1 MPTDGGSNY
10 KAKFRPGGKDA
21 VDAQVDS
28 ILDGLSDDEL
38 YGAPKETST
47 PGGVKM
53 GRVVSIGDDE
63 VFIDLGGKSQ
73 GVAALD
79 QFEGIPDIGAM
90 LEFQIERYDK
100 HEGLLIL
107 RRKGAAASDVSW
119 ETLEVGQ
126 TVEGTVTGVNKGGL
140 ELDVK
145 GMRAFMPAGQ
155 VEIFHVP
162 DLNQFLNQKLTAE
175 VTQVERAG
183 KNIVLSRRN
192 LLEKERAEQ
201 KKKLL
206 EELAPEQI
214 RRGTVRA
221 IMDFGAFV
229 DLGGVDGL
237 LHVSELSYRRVR
249 NVSELVKV
257 GDVLD
262 VKIMKIDR
270 EAGKISLSLKQARG
284 VDPWSTAAERYAIGA
299 QLTGRVTKIEP
310 FGAFIEVEEGIEG
323 LLPISEMSN
332 QRIKHPSDICKVG
345 DTIRL
350 MVLSIDPVARR
361 LSFSHRQA
369 WKEEEAAAAET
380 EAAAPVKK
388 RKVQLRGGLD
398 R

>member
-63 VFIDLGGKSQ
+63 VFVDLGGKSQ

>member
-1 MPTDGGSNY
+1 
-10 KAKFRPGGKDA
+10 
-21 VDAQVDS
+21 
-28 ILDGLSDDEL
+28 
-38 YGAPKETST
+38 
-47 PGGVKM
+47 
-53 GRVVSIGDDE
+53 
-63 VFIDLGGKSQ
+63 
-73 GVAALD
+73 
-79 QFEGIPDIGAM
+79 
-90 LEFQIERYDK
+90 
-100 HEGLLIL
+100 
-107 RRKGAAASDVSW
+107 
-119 ETLEVGQ
+119 
-126 TVEGTVTGVNKGGL
+126 
-140 ELDVK
+140 
-145 GMRAFMPAGQ
+145 MPAGQ
-155 VEIFHVP
+155 IDMFHVP
-162 DLNQFLNQKLTAE
+162 DLNQFLNQKMTAE

-221 IMDFGAFV
+221 VMDFGAFV

-249 NVSELVKV
+249 NPSELVKV

-262 VKIMKIDR
+262 VKVMKIDR

-284 VDPWSTAAERYAIGA
+284 VDPWSTAGERYSIGS
-299 QLTGRVTKIEP
+299 QLTGRVTKIET

-350 MVLSIDPVARR
+350 MVLSIDTVARR
-361 LSFSHRQA
+361 LSFSHKQA
-369 WKEEEAAAAET
+369 WKEEEMAAADTTAP
-380 EAAAPVKK
+380 AATPKK